1 MYKCHQPLMRLRQ
14 GDSEREIARSGLMGQ
29 AKAVRFHTL
38 AQSWIEPSRPLPPD
52 TGDRPPRPAG
62 FGPHRPTPPRR
73 VLARPGVSNVATH
86 PTPPWCASTA
96 LPATTPASVA
106 LSRHQSCS
114 DIGEPR
120 PTPRATDSAIDPT
133 RQIPFTKTNERA
145 PREFPNFSEIAAVSY

>member
-52 TGDRPPRPAG
+52 TEIALRRRLLRPSPAY
-62 FGPHRPTPPRR
+62 PPRR
-73 VLARPGVSNVATH
+73 VLARPGVSNVAIH
-86 PTPPWCASTA
+86 PMPPWCASTA